1 MIYRFMRTLILEKAE
16 EITYNVPF
24 SRSFNVLTDG
34 FSTREI
40 DEIRSLLSGG
50 EQKNSELYSTEITFD
65 RDKLIS
71 LLSTGKRDLGS
82 SIDSIEINTDVETD
96 PVTDDVADII
106 ITKINNQISLRRKA
120 ESSLDPQNVAV
131 LSEPSEVAKLSVSQ
145 KLVDMIKGFEGFRE
159 YPYTCPGG
167 ALTIGYGTTIKPG
180 QHTSITK
187 EQAEAILRKSISGF
201 ERSIKKLVKV
211 PLNQNQYDALV
222 SFTYNVGAGAV
233 QRSTLLKKLNDR
245 DHQDAADELLRFTKS
260 NGKVLQGLVKRREK
274 ERTLF
279 LS

>member
-106 ITKINNQISLRRKA
+106 ITKINI
-120 ESSLDPQNVAV
+120 
-131 LSEPSEVAKLSVSQ
+131 
-145 KLVDMIKGFEGFRE
+145 
-159 YPYTCPGG
+159 
-167 ALTIGYGTTIKPG
+167 
-180 QHTSITK
+180 H
-187 EQAEAILRKSISGF
+187 
-201 ERSIKKLVKV
+201 
-211 PLNQNQYDALV
+211 
-222 SFTYNVGAGAV
+222 
-233 QRSTLLKKLNDR
+233 
-245 DHQDAADELLRFTKS
+245 
-260 NGKVLQGLVKRREK
+260 
-274 ERTLF
+274 
-279 LS
+279 

>member
-222 SFTYNVGAGAV
+222 SFTYNVGAGAL
-233 QRSTLLKKLNDR
+233 QRRSR
-245 DHQDAADELLRFTKS
+245 CGR
-260 NGKVLQGLVKRREK
+260 
-274 ERTLF
+274 
-279 LS
+279 